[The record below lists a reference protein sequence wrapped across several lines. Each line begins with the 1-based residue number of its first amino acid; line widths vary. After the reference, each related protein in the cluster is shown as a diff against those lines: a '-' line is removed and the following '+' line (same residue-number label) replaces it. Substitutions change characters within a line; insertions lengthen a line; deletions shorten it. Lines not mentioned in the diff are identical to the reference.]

1 MEIRQ
6 CCRTSNGSATVVQI
20 PMEVRQLSK
29 RQWKFDIVQIQIL
42 EFWLSKF
49 YGTNGT
55 SVGYETRYFSFK
67 DNSISCS
74 KCNSPRVWQRM
85 KELCCCLM
93 ATQIAMQRKHTNR
106 E

>member
-55 SVGYETRYFSFK
+55 SVGYETRYILVLKIIRFLVASV
-67 DNSISCS
+67 IL
-74 KCNSPRVWQRM
+74 RVYG
-85 KELCCCLM
+85 
-93 ATQIAMQRKHTNR
+93 R